1 MRTSDDR
8 VSALRIP
15 AVDPQDGDGY
25 LNIYTWA
32 HRQTDAPTDVADRV
46 ARVAVALVR
55 NAHQWTRS
63 GQPGGHATLEIVRGR
78 FDIAVSVTDEGTT
91 PSPAGTHTFP
101 VATPHTG
108 GLHTVDALALYW
120 DWDGGAGTPITVRA
134 LIDRRTF

>member
-1 MRTSDDR
+1 M
-8 VSALRIP
+8 SALRIP
-15 AVDPQDGDGY
+15 AANPQDGDWY
-25 LNIYTWA
+25 LTHIYTWA

-63 GQPGGHATLEIVRGR
+63 GQPGGHAELRIDRCR
-78 FDIAVSVTDEGTT
+78 FDIAVSVTDEGTE
-91 PSPAGTHTFP
+91 PSTNGAHTFP
-101 VATPHTG
+101 IAGANG